1 MTLTTRVVAGAILL
15 VGGIIV
21 AVSALSVILARILV
35 EAGMPIRSAD
45 AALLDDVV
53 AVLPFVVAFAGA
65 NLAAAVGLLNG
76 RRWADLVALGSATV
90 AVVVGGL
97 GLLLVIVGR
106 DPFAPV
112 GSPGSSADGIGIL
125 SAFTVMYLAV
135 VFALLAARAPR
146 PITTGAATA

>member
-1 MTLTTRVVAGAILL
+1 MTLTTRAVAGAILL

-21 AVSALSVILARILV
+21 AVSALSVILARTLV
-35 EAGMPIRSAD
+35 VAGMPIRSAD

-53 AVLPFVVAFAGA
+53 AVLPFVLAFAGA

-76 RRWADLVALGSATV
+76 RRWADRVALGSAVV

-97 GLLLVIVGR
+97 GLLLVVVGR

-112 GSPGSSADGIGIL
+112 GSPGSNADGIGIL
-125 SAFTVMYLAV
+125 SAFIAMYLVV

-146 PITTGAATA
+146 PISMGAATA